1 MNGHTFRILIMNSS
15 LSSVV
20 IAMDMATLLEIVRK
34 NQKKKLKKRRLINGH
49 KFRKQELPNRIT

>member
-1 MNGHTFRILIMNSS
+1 MNNS

-34 NQKKKLKKRRLINGH
+34 NQKKKLKKRRFINGR
-49 KFRKQELPNRIT
+49 KFRKKALPNKIT

>member
-49 KFRKQELPNRIT
+49 KFRKQALPNRIT